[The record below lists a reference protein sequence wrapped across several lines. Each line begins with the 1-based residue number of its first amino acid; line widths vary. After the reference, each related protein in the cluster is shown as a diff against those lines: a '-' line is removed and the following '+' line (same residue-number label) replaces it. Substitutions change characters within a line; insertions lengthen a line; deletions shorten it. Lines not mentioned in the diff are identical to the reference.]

1 LPRDRDYLARAAI
14 SVKED
19 QKMDVGFIGL
29 GHMGA
34 PMARNLLKAGH
45 RVTVY
50 NRTRGKAEAL
60 AREGAQVAERVADA
74 CHGDVLI
81 TMLSDDA
88 AVEDVVFSE
97 GGALNALGRNAIHI
111 SMSTIS
117 VALSDRLAEAHGKA
131 GQGYVAAP
139 VFGRPEAAA
148 AARLFIIAAGAD
160 ATIAR
165 CQPLFDDMGQQTF
178 VISAK
183 PSEATDRTVFHAP
196 GSRMQQTDTFGRG
209 VLSPC
214 AEATG
219 AAVEA
224 DSSYSHPEAQP
235 A

>member
-1 LPRDRDYLARAAI
+1 
-14 SVKED
+14 
-19 QKMDVGFIGL
+19 MDVGFIGL

-34 PMARNLLKAGH
+34 PMALNLLKAGH

-81 TMLSDDA
+81 TMLSDDR
-88 AVEDVVFSE
+88 AVEDVVLSE

-117 VALSDRLAEAHGKA
+117 IALSERLAEAHGKA
-131 GQGYVAAP
+131 GQGCAIT
-139 VFGRPEAAA
+139 RAAA
-148 AARLFIIAAGAD
+148 CTAIPP
-160 ATIAR
+160 T
-165 CQPLFDDMGQQTF
+165 
-178 VISAK
+178 S
-183 PSEATDRTVFHAP
+183 TDRTVFHAP

-235 A
+235 S